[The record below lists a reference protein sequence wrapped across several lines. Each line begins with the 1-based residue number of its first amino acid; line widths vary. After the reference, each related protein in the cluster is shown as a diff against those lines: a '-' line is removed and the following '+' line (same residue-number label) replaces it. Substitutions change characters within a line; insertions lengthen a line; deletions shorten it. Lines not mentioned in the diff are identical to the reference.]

1 MAQYDSLK
9 EYLKFNCM
17 DTISSGLSE
26 HIRNSESG
34 QELRFESVDIR
45 TLAWKAFNYGVLTL
59 TVGVSAE
66 LIDNDSSSILTYY
79 NITIHG
85 SVLTGLTDLSV
96 DNIKAV
102 DEDSLQEET
111 ILSLFGLENITA
123 DNLEERAAQL
133 RNQLCSD
140 ISCDHKYRFPVIA
153 IKNKFGLKIWPADLG
168 DNCFGRLYLLP
179 SHADIYDPADLS
191 KQYPQEPIPRGSILL
206 NKKYFLNRMEPD
218 DIVTAAHELV
228 HWSCHQL
235 YFIFRML
242 LDKGFDSMNCTSES
256 LILDEGMSLAEKAY
270 FYAEWQANELAIRLA
285 MPKEYVEKFLAE
297 YAENHDNL
305 SRDTYYYEQMVDQMR
320 LAFNIPISVI
330 KKRMRQL
337 GYYFFDGI
345 SPEVDGVQY
354 PSFTLN
360 KTLRENESYI
370 INRRTYERLLRE
382 NTGFAELINSG
393 GYVYLGYVVC
403 LHDVKYYEPEI
414 VDGRLRFVL
423 SDYAKEHIEE
433 CCLKIESYIHRAINK
448 TCFYQDCDIFNR
460 LKDDEYEIRIPAE
473 KPLNAALMGD
483 IHKQIIDSINEDK
496 RKAEQQIAYMHEQG
510 ITSFADKM
518 RYHKKQIK
526 GLTYPAI
533 ERKYGISEDL
543 LKAFVAPKDSR
554 RHRKPSLE
562 NVMVL
567 CHAFRLLHDTAIDFL
582 ATAGYALDSN
592 DEKHKLFDYLLYST
606 NAPIEY
612 WDRQLSKA
620 GFSPLTVL

>member
-1 MAQYDSLK
+1 MSKYESLK
-9 EYLKFNCM
+9 DFLSLNYMGAISKALSDQI
-17 DTISSGLSE
+17 DTDLA
-26 HIRNSESG
+26 G
-34 QELRFESVDIR
+34 QGYELGDTRII
-45 TLAWKAFNYGVLTL
+45 TLAWEAFDHGVLTV
-59 TVGVSAE
+59 TMGMSGE
-66 LIDNDSSSILTYY
+66 LFSPGGDTALTYY
-79 NITIHG
+79 NVTVHG
-85 SVLTGLTDLSV
+85 DVSIGMTDLTV
-96 DNIKAV
+96 DKIERV
-102 DEDSLQEET
+102 DEDSLREET

-133 RNQLCSD
+133 RDQLCSG

-153 IKNKFGLKIWPADLG
+153 IKNKFGLKIWPADLE
-168 DNCFGRLYLLP
+168 DNYFGRLYLLP

-191 KQYPQEPIPRGSILL
+191 KQYPQEQIPRGSILL

-242 LDKGFDSMNCTSES
+242 LDEGFDSMNCTSES

-297 YAENHDNL
+297 YAEKHDNL
-305 SRDTYYYEQMVDQMR
+305 SCDTSYYEQMLDKMR
-320 LAFNIPISVI
+320 WAFNIPISVI

-337 GYYFFDGI
+337 GYAFVDGI
-345 SPEVDGVQY
+345 RPEVDGVQY

-360 KTLRENESYI
+360 KTLRGNESYI
-370 INRRTYERLLRE
+370 INRRNYERLLRE

-423 SDYAKEHIEE
+423 SDYAREHIEE
-433 CCLKIESYIHRAINK
+433 CCLKIESYIHRTINK

-460 LKDDEYEIRIPAE
+460 LKDDEYETRISEE
-473 KPLNAALMGD
+473 KLRNAALMGD
-483 IHKQIIDSINEDK
+483 IHKLIIDSIQEDK
-496 RKAEQQIAYMHEQG
+496 RKAEQQIAYMNAQG

-526 GLTYPAI
+526 GVTYPAI

-582 ATAGYALDSN
+582 ATAGYALDYN

-606 NAPIEY
+606 NASIEY
-612 WDRQLSKA
+612 WNRELSKA